1 MTEVSSRVEPVAIP
15 NSRGEVLAGEWH
27 APTERA
33 SAGMAVVCHGML
45 SSKESEKHRAVCE
58 RLVAV
63 GWSALRFDF
72 AGRGDSQGDPELLT
86 VSREVEDLTAV
97 LRFVRDRVEQDLPL
111 VLTGSSLGGTVA
123 VLTAPTTPIAGLVTV
138 GSPAHL
144 PAQPRAEWGGSGDEL
159 RGRVQVGDDQWISGE
174 FFVDAARHD
183 VLRAARQ
190 VGCPWL
196 VIHAVNDEVV
206 AFANGARLAEAGS
219 STRFVVHPSA
229 GHRFHE
235 PEDQEWLVRQVV
247 GFVSERS
254 R

>member
-1 MTEVSSRVEPVAIP
+1 MTEVSSPVAPVAID
-15 NSRGEVLAGEWH
+15 NDRGEVLSGEWH
-27 APTERA
+27 APTGRA

-45 SSKESEKHRAVCE
+45 SSKESEKHRSVCE
-58 RLVAV
+58 RLTGI

-72 AGRGDSQGDPELLT
+72 AGRGSSQGDPELLT
-86 VSREVEDLTAV
+86 VSREVGDLHAV
-97 LRFVRDRVEQDLPL
+97 IRFVRDRIERSLPL

-123 VLTAPTTPIAGLVTV
+123 VLTASTASVAGLVTV
-138 GSPAHL
+138 GSPSHL
-144 PAQPRAEWGGSGDEL
+144 PVQPRREWGGSGVEL
-159 RGRVQVGDDQWISGE
+159 HGRIQVGEDQWISEE
-174 FFVDAARHD
+174 FFADAARHD

-190 VGCPWL
+190 VACPWL

-206 AFANGARLAEAGS
+206 AFANGARLSEAGS

-235 PEDQEWLVRQVV
+235 PEAQEWLVRQVV
-247 GFVSERS
+247 AFVSERS